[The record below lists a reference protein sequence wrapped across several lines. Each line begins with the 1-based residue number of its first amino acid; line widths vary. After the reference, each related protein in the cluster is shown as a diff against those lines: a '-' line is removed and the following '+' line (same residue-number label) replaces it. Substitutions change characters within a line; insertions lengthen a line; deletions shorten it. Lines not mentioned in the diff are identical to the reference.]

1 MNHLSI
7 ISKSMLLFE
16 VFVLLMCFPL
26 CFTGNDPERYLF
38 FTLTIHLLIN
48 IHIVDAILY
57 HYIPFVL
64 CQQLLNRHTRLRSWL
79 PYSLLTQSIGGYL
92 VQIVSSTNGLLYQFN
107 IFLKTQFNLFLN
119 TQINY
124 FYESYIYSL
133 LSTGSY
139 LVEVVSCAF
148 SFLLYQFIPFLF
160 TQFHSLF
167 TSFMNFH
174 FFVVEIVSS
183 TFNFILFYSMQLG
196 IDRLVLILIVI
207 YLLKKDNRATFT
219 PVRRVMQL
227 TLQEEFL
234 CVVCFTNRK
243 CVLIRPCNHVCLCNE
258 CTNQLLEEEELKECP
273 LCRGLVIRV
282 ERVFI

>member
-107 IFLKTQFNLFLN
+107 IFLKTQFNLFLK

-133 LSTGSY
+133 LSTIGY

-160 TQFHSLF
+160 TQVYSLF
-167 TSFMNFH
+167 TSFMYFQ
-174 FFVVEIVSS
+174 FFISGSVVEIVSS
-183 TFNFILFYSMQLG
+183 TLNFLSIYSMQLG

-207 YLLKKDNRATFT
+207 YLLRKDHRETFT

-227 TLQEEFL
+227 TLQE
-234 CVVCFTNRK
+234 
-243 CVLIRPCNHVCLCNE
+243 
-258 CTNQLLEEEELKECP
+258 
-273 LCRGLVIRV
+273 
-282 ERVFI
+282 